1 MIFLGKEVTRM
12 HFEILPDGAGGVY
25 TVTPMFAEIVP
36 GEELVCYTRNGRR
49 ITVDTTK
56 IKPDVPYQRIVHL
69 EPGNE
74 IIRIASVA
82 KFL

>member
-1 MIFLGKEVTRM
+1 M

-25 TVTPMFAEIVP
+25 TVIPMSVEIVP
-36 GEELVCYTRNGRR
+36 GEEIVCYTKNGRR
-49 ITVDTTK
+49 ISVDPTK
-56 IKPDVPYQRIVHL
+56 IEPDVPYRRIVRL
-69 EPGNE
+69 ESGDE